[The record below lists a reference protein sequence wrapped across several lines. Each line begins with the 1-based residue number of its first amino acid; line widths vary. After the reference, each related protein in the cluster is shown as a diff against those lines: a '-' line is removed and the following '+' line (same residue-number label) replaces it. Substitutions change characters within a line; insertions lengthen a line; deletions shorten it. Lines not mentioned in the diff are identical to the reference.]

1 MKYGLLYHY
10 WGNKWSCDYVET
22 AKKIRAAGFD
32 VMEIGADHLHD
43 MDRKDIDTIR
53 GTVEELGLN
62 LSTNIGPTKD
72 YDLASPDASV
82 RKAGVIY
89 IKELMEKM
97 NAIGSKALAGAMYS
111 YWPCDFTYVNKEE
124 AWDNSIAG
132 MKEVAKAAE
141 EYDIVCS
148 LEVLNR
154 FETYILTDCREG
166 LEYLERI
173 GSDHVK
179 LLLDTFHMSIEED
192 NIPDAI
198 RLAGKNLGHLH
209 LGEGNRKLPG
219 LGSMPWKE
227 IGQALRDIDYQEMAV
242 IEPFMRMGG
251 EIGSAIHVW
260 RDLTDGASEAEMDEK
275 LLTTLRFLKANFE

>member
-10 WGNKWSCDYVET
+10 WGNKWSCNYVET

-43 MDRKDIDTIR
+43 MDRKSIDAIR
-53 GTVEELGLN
+53 GTVEELGLK

-72 YDLASPDASV
+72 YDLASPDAAV

-89 IKELMEKM
+89 FKELMEKM

-141 EYDIVCS
+141 EYDIICS

-166 LEYLERI
+166 LEYLKRVE
-173 GSDHVK
+173 SDHVK
-179 LLLDTFHMSIEED
+179 LLLDTFHMAIEED
-192 NIPDAI
+192 NIPDTI

-251 EIGSAIHVW
+251 EIGPAIHVW
-260 RDLTDGASEAEMDEK
+260 RDLTDGAGEAEMDEK
-275 LLTTLRFLKANFE
+275 LLTTLRFLKDNFE